1 MKKKRLAQA
10 QEEME
15 MMEEIRRERH
25 GRNRAKSVLIAT
37 MSNASAAAAATE
49 KKDETEEDVFDWSQ
63 GRNSPILLFFG
74 VALGLETIFC
84 PFPLWTFLKSVTR
97 RSLMTYL
104 MSQWYMTMIFGTC
117 LTKYHKCDM

>member
-63 GRNSPILLFFG
+63 GRDSPILLFL
-74 VALGLETIFC
+74 ALPWALKPFFA
-84 PFPLWTFLKSVTR
+84 PFPSGLF
-97 RSLMTYL
+97 
-104 MSQWYMTMIFGTC
+104 
-117 LTKYHKCDM
+117 

>member
-37 MSNASAAAAATE
+37 MSNASAAAATE